1 MTPSMTLAE
10 TEFGSRILPTNA
22 AHANAGH
29 ANAAHADAAI
39 VKTTRTRNRL
49 FALLIAAATALA
61 LVLASAV
68 PARADRKKDDVLKA
82 LASIAAIALIS
93 KAVKDKKR
101 RNTPAPAPVQMPR
114 VPGVCAIEIGSGRG
128 SVTGYA
134 ERCLR
139 EEGFN
144 YRLPTGC
151 ATSIRIY
158 GRADRFFPEQCLRDA
173 GFRTPNR

>member
-10 TEFGSRILPTNA
+10 TEFGSRILP
-22 AHANAGH
+22 

-68 PARADRKKDDVLKA
+68 PARADRNKDDVLKA
-82 LASIAAIALIS
+82 LAAIAAIALIS

-101 RNTPAPAPVQMPR
+101 RHTPAPPVPTPVQMPR

>member
-10 TEFGSRILPTNA
+10 TEFGSRILP
-22 AHANAGH
+22 ANAGH
-29 ANAAHADAAI
+29 ADAVI

-49 FALLIAAATALA
+49 FALLIAVATALA
-61 LVLASAV
+61 LVFASAV
-68 PARADRKKDDVLKA
+68 PARADRNKDDVLKA
-82 LASIAAIALIS
+82 LAAIAAIALIS

-101 RNTPAPAPVQMPR
+101 RHTPAPPAPVQMPR

-128 SVTGYA
+128 SVIGYV